1 MSIETKPTIQERMQI
16 KAERALDEV
25 ESQIDKLMD
34 KKKTSFSMYN
44 YLTKLEYSGK
54 VVKFMKGFTQDIV
67 YEIKNE
73 ESCEQI
79 GRAHV

>member
-1 MSIETKPTIQERMQI
+1 MQT

-25 ESQIDKLMD
+25 EAQIDKLMD
-34 KKKTSFSMYN
+34 KKTTSFSMYN

-54 VVKFMKGFTQDIV
+54 VVKYMKGFTQDIV

-73 ESCEQI
+73 
-79 GRAHV
+79 